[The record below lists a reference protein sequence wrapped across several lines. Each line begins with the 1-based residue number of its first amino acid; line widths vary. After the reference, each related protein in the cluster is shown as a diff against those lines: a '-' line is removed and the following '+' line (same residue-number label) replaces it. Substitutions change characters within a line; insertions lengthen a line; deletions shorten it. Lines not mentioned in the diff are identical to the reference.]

1 MAKIQIKSE
10 RITPF
15 GGIFPIMDFFNR
27 ILSQTIDKTLGLRSK
42 FFGYQY
48 SEIIRSLMCI
58 FFCGGTCIEDVSK
71 HLMPY
76 LSQHPKL
83 RTCSSDTI
91 LRAIE
96 GIVLSSSV
104 KRGRMANPNFGKVN
118 TPTVASLPTIMNLP
132 TAKWWNTT
140 I

>member
-1 MAKIQIKSE
+1 MSKISLIFVLRKIKNKKFVTRHGKDTNKIRNNHTFLAFFS
-10 RITPF
+10 IV
-15 GGIFPIMDFFNR
+15 DVFNR

-58 FFCGGTCIEDVSK
+58 YFCGGTCIVDVRK

-76 LSQHPKL
+76 LSQHPKQ

-96 GIVLSSSV
+96 GLTEI
-104 KRGRMANPNFGKVN
+104 
-118 TPTVASLPTIMNLP
+118 
-132 TAKWWNTT
+132 
-140 I
+140 